1 LHIRLAVN
9 LKACGPYALITIVVL
24 LLGNVAMQIA
34 QNKSYAQD
42 NTTTILNDVRS
53 ALQNDRADLAEVR
66 NMTTRELAV
75 LEEINLTSTKLAT
88 QGAYTALSVF
98 FLGIALVIFGLRL
111 TTRNITN
118 LGRYFTMMIWAL
130 TLPVMVLI
138 SIFQIGLVTNSPI
151 RLTETEEPFFV
162 LSFLMYIPIG
172 IILFLLLQQKRITYS
187 LAATNGQD
195 KTANNT
201 LQELE
206 KILLLKEKGLF
217 TDEEFQKAKA
227 SLLAK
232 L

>member
-1 LHIRLAVN
+1 
-9 LKACGPYALITIVVL
+9 
-24 LLGNVAMQIA
+24 
-34 QNKSYAQD
+34 
-42 NTTTILNDVRS
+42 
-53 ALQNDRADLAEVR
+53 
-66 NMTTRELAV
+66 
-75 LEEINLTSTKLAT
+75 
-88 QGAYTALSVF
+88 
-98 FLGIALVIFGLRL
+98 
-111 TTRNITN
+111 
-118 LGRYFTMMIWAL
+118 
-130 TLPVMVLI
+130 MVLI